1 MEEMQCKDWE
11 EFARAL
17 AKTIG
22 VEWQEDAPPVVN
34 AYAIGKRIGE
44 MQHTQGELPAPS
56 EIKARVDGGTMLFA
70 VEKAKRR
77 RPR

>member
-1 MEEMQCKDWE
+1 MEEMQNKDWE

-17 AKTIG
+17 AETIG
-22 VEWQEDAPPVVN
+22 VEWQEEAPPVVN
-34 AYAIGKRIGE
+34 AYAIGERIGE
-44 MQHTQGELPAPS
+44 MQHTQGALPSPS
-56 EIKARVDGGTMLFA
+56 DIKARVDGDTMLFA